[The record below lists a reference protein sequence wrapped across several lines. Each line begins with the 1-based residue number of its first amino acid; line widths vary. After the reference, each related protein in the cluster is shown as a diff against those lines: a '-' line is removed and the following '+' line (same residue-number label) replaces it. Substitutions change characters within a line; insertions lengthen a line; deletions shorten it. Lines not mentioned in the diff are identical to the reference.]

1 MADAGASAAAGR
13 VVLVTGMSG
22 AGRTSALKLLEDLG
36 FEAVDNLP
44 LRLLAAL
51 GPPTGDAREGLAIGV
66 DIRARDFSS
75 EAILQEVARLKSDPN
90 LSLRVLFLDCDE
102 ETLRRRYTETR
113 RRHPLAQDRPLLHG
127 IARERRLLAPLRA
140 AADLVVDTSHTH
152 LPEFARILRSYFAAP
167 EGARAR
173 VFVTS
178 FAYRNGLPRDADL
191 VFDLRFLKNPHYD
204 PVLRALSGLDAAV
217 GRAIATDPDYA
228 SLIAAVLRLLE
239 LALPRFDAE
248 GKSYLTIAFGCTG
261 GRHRSVH
268 VAEVI
273 AAWIRAQGRAVHV
286 LHRDLAPALADDGEE
301 TKETGMG
308 EAKA

>member
-1 MADAGASAAAGR
+1 MTDGGAKTGAGQ

-22 AGRTSALKLLEDLG
+22 AGRTAALKALEDLG

-44 LRLLAAL
+44 LRLLTAL
-51 GPPTGDAREGLAIGV
+51 GPPAGDQRQGLAIGV
-66 DIRARDFSS
+66 DIRARDFST
-75 EAILQEVARLKSDPN
+75 EAILQEVARLKTDPK
-90 LSLRVLFLDCDE
+90 LVVRVLFLDCDE

-113 RRHPLAQDRPLLHG
+113 RRHPLAEDRPLLHG

-152 LPEFARILRSYFAAP
+152 LPEFSRILRSYFASP
-167 EGARAR
+167 GGGRAR

-191 VFDLRFLKNPHYD
+191 VFDVRFLKNPHYD
-204 PVLRALSGLDAAV
+204 PNLRPLSGLDAAV
-217 GRAIATDPDYA
+217 GRAVEADPDYA
-228 SLIAAVLRLLE
+228 PLMAAVLRLLE

-248 GKSYLTIAFGCTG
+248 GKSYLTIAFGCSG

-268 VAEVI
+268 VAEQV
-273 AAWIRAQGRAVHV
+273 AAWIRGQGRAVHV
-286 LHRDLAPALADDGEE
+286 QHRDLLPGGAGEGDANE
-301 TKETGMG
+301 AAAG
-308 EAKA
+308 EAKP